1 MTWRTIRF
9 RAMYRS
15 RVTPWERRNVEQT
28 WSALLDAPGAPAPGR
43 ALDVGCG
50 SGRDAVHLAR
60 RGWEVTAVDFVET
73 ALESARKRAAHEGV
87 DVQWVKGD
95 VGRLAELGL
104 EPGFELLY
112 DFGCIHGLPDDARRG
127 ATRGL
132 TALAAPEATLLL
144 LAFKAARR
152 VFLPRGMDEAEV
164 LSLLGDAWELEHVQS
179 QASDD
184 LPAPIRRAEPTL
196 YRLTRR
202 G

>member
-1 MTWRTIRF
+1 
-9 RAMYRS
+9 MYRS

-28 WSALLDAPGAPAPGR
+28 WSALLDAPGAPAPRR

-95 VGRLAELGL
+95 VGRLGELGL
-104 EPGFELLY
+104 DPGFELLY
-112 DFGCIHGLPDDARRG
+112 DFGCIHGLPDGARRG
-127 ATRGL
+127 ATQGL
-132 TALAAPEATLLL
+132 TGLAAPKATLLL

-152 VFLPRGMDEAEV
+152 LFLPRGMDEGEL
-164 LSLLGDAWELEHVQS
+164 LSLLGDAWELQHVQS